1 VTAAARTCILG
12 AAVAAAC
19 TPKAAPSTSAAD
31 AGASDTRVVDTRV
44 VDTRDAR
51 ELATAPSA
59 AAPRPENTRWSGAY
73 TSAAASIY
81 VPDAAEWSGFKWRG
95 ADAGD
100 AIGEGTISLTI
111 DGQTHLVTGSAA
123 GPIGDVILTGTAEG
137 GRLTASVRRKDPRDQ
152 GLTGTLV
159 ASPAPDHIDGT
170 MRLSFGDAHLVR
182 EATFHLTN
190 AKLP

>member
-1 VTAAARTCILG
+1 VTAAARRCILG

-19 TPKAAPSTSAAD
+19 TPKAAPSTSPAD
-31 AGASDTRVVDTRV
+31 AGAGDTSVIDSQ
-44 VDTRDAR
+44 DAGV
-51 ELATAPSA
+51 LATAPSA
-59 AAPRPENTRWSGAY
+59 APPRPENTRWSGAY

-123 GPIGDVILTGTAEG
+123 GPIGDVLLTGTAEG